1 MSYDVSALV
10 ASYTAKTGKMPT
22 AEDYSRFWAWEQQAK
37 IADARQAEE
46 DRKRAI
52 EYATYEVEHRYRHQ
66 DNAFHPDA
74 KVREKYRE
82 EWHVYHMCLAY
93 YEKKFA
99 GTPVFDEMREAARK
113 MDAKMRAD
121 RAQSDKWADDRRKA
135 AADRERV
142 LAGLIAE
149 KMVDMPGATR
159 EEVLDAIADDRR
171 QKWADDEAAMCKRY
185 ADAEEHYRRAR
196 EQRDREEAAR
206 RAAGPPTL
214 RQRAA
219 AYEAGLNN
227 IDAKVA
233 AYKRSL
239 HEEAQADWRRNNPE
253 EARAADESHSYFEE
267 RRALRE
273 DYERRRDEA
282 TLAHIPGSGTG
293 WVEEMAIEYE
303 AKCER
308 LEREHVQRRSGG
320 CCGY

>member
-1 MSYDVSALV
+1 MSYNVDALV
-10 ASYTAKTGKMPT
+10 ASYAAKTDTMPT
-22 AEDYSRFWAWEQQAK
+22 MEAYSRFWQWEQRAK
-37 IADARQAEE
+37 IMEAEQAEK
-46 DRKRAI
+46 DRKSAVD
-52 EYATYEVEHRYRHQ
+52 YAKYEVEYRYRHQ
-66 DNAFHPDA
+66 DNAFHPDKA
-74 KVREKYRE
+74 VREKYLGEWRSFHLCLLRYE
-82 EWHVYHMCLAY
+82 EQ
-93 YEKKFA
+93 FA
-99 GTPVFDEMREAARK
+99 GTPTFDKMREAAHA
-113 MDAKMRAD
+113 MDVKMRAD
-121 RAQSDKWADDRRKA
+121 RARSDKWADERRKA

-149 KMVDMPGATR
+149 KMRDMPGATR

-219 AYEAGLNN
+219 AYEADWADH
-227 IDAKVA
+227 DAKVA

-308 LEREHVQRRSGG
+308 LEREHVQRLRGG
-320 CCGY
+320 CCG

>member
-1 MSYDVSALV
+1 MSYDVNSLI

-22 AEDYSRFWAWEQQAK
+22 AEDYSRFYEWEQKAK
-37 IADARQAEE
+37 IAEARQAET
-46 DRKRAI
+46 DRKSAI
-52 EYATYEVEHRYRHQ
+52 EFATYEVEMRYRHQ
-66 DNAFHPDA
+66 DNAFHPDK

-82 EWHVYHMCLAY
+82 EWRVYHMSLAY

-99 GTPVFDEMREAARK
+99 GTPVFDEMREAAHK
-113 MDAKMRAD
+113 MDVKMRAS
-121 RAQSDKWADDRRKA
+121 RAQSDKWADEQRKA

-149 KMVDMPGATR
+149 KMHDMPGATR
-159 EEVLDAIADDRR
+159 EEVLAAIADDRR
-171 QKWADDEAAMCKRY
+171 QKWADDEEERRRRCAE
-185 ADAEEHYRRAR
+185 AEEHYRLAQ
-196 EQRDREEAAR
+196 EKHDRDQAAR

-219 AYEAGLNN
+219 AYEAGLDD

-239 HEEAQADWRRNNPE
+239 HEEAQADWRRHNPE
-253 EARAADESHSYFEE
+253 EARAADESHSYFETL
-267 RRALRE
+267 RALRD
-273 DYERRRDEA
+273 DYERRREEA

-308 LEREHVQRRSGG
+308 LEREHVQRLRGG
-320 CCGY
+320 CCG

>member
-10 ASYTAKTGKMPT
+10 ASFTAKTGKQPT
-22 AEDYSRFWAWEQQAK
+22 VEDYARFWEWEQKSK
-37 IADARQAEE
+37 IADARQAAE
-46 DRKRAI
+46 DRARAI
-52 EYATYEVEHRYRHQ
+52 DHARYEVEHRYRHQ

-74 KVREKYRE
+74 KVRDS
-82 EWHVYHMCLAY
+82 YHGAWRAY
-93 YEKKFA
+93 HISLDFYEKKFA
-99 GTPVFDEMREAARK
+99 GTPVFDEMREAARE

-159 EEVLDAIADDRR
+159 EEALAAIADDRR
-171 QKWADDEAAMCKRY
+171 QKWADDEEAWRKRR
-185 ADAEEHYRRAR
+185 AEAEEHYRLAQ
-196 EQRDREEAAR
+196 EKHDREAAAR

-308 LEREHVQRRSGG
+308 LERAHVQRLRGG
-320 CCGY
+320 CCG

>member
-1 MSYDVSALV
+1 MNYNVDALV
-10 ASYTAKTGKMPT
+10 ASYKAKTGTMP
-22 AEDYSRFWAWEQQAK
+22 AMEAYSRFWEWEQRAK
-37 IADARQAEE
+37 IMEAEQAEQ
-46 DRKRAI
+46 DRKSAVD
-52 EYATYEVEHRYRHQ
+52 YAKYEVEYRYRHQ
-66 DNAFHPDA
+66 DNAFHPDKA
-74 KVREKYRE
+74 VREKYLGEWRAFHLLLLRYE
-82 EWHVYHMCLAY
+82 EQ
-93 YEKKFA
+93 FA
-99 GTPVFDEMREAARK
+99 GTPTFDKMREAAHA
-113 MDAKMRAD
+113 MDVKMRAD
-121 RAQSDKWADDRRKA
+121 RARSDKWADEQRKA

-149 KMVDMPGATR
+149 KMRDMPGATR

-219 AYEAGLNN
+219 AYEADWADH
-227 IDAKVA
+227 DAKVK
-233 AYKRSL
+233 AYAQSL
-239 HEEAQADWRRNNPE
+239 LAD
-253 EARAADESHSYFEE
+253 ARAERARRDPESAQREAEIHDYFESQ
-267 RRALRE
+267 RTLRE

-293 WVEEMAIEYE
+293 WLDAMTDEYE
-303 AKCER
+303 AKRDR